1 VTSDV
6 VYTFTVGT
14 SLIRVTEPGFVV
26 QTLTE
31 SPASPASASSGS
43 SSGGKKVNVAAIVA
57 GVLGAVLLL

>member
-1 VTSDV
+1 MTSDV

-31 SPASPASASSGS
+31 SPAPASASSGS

-57 GVLGAVLLL
+57 GVLCAVLLL